1 LARGTVT
8 SRRVGRQWSV
18 VALGALTW
26 AYIGWSLLPLATV
39 FLTSFRGPSGEPSL
53 VVYRRVVE
61 RGVLRDPLMHSLRL
75 ALLTTLVGGP
85 MGLGLAI
92 AVARSRGRLANLARG
107 LAVFPLVVPETVLAA
122 ALFEA
127 FVHLFVIVRLGGTAQ
142 LLGHVTLVLPF
153 VVLVVVSG
161 LSSIDPAL
169 EETAR
174 DLGAS
179 RLQALGHVVL
189 PVIAPSIV
197 IACAVAFT
205 LSLNDLVLSQFL
217 CLENGCSTVPMLL
230 ARSAAA
236 PTSAAMA
243 VLSSLISLS
252 LGAIA
257 WVVWRVRLRRRAR

>member
-26 AYIGWSLLPLATV
+26 AYIGWSLLPLAIV

-53 VVYRRVVE
+53 VVYRQVIE
-61 RGVLRDPLMHSLRL
+61 RDVLRDPLMHSLRL

-107 LAVFPLVVPETVLAA
+107 VAVFPLVVPETVLAA
-122 ALFEA
+122 AMFQA
-127 FVHLFVIVRLGGTAQ
+127 FVHLFVVRLGGTAQ

-179 RLQALGHVVL
+179 RLQALEHVVL

-236 PTSAAMA
+236 PTSAAVA

-257 WVVWRVRLRRRAR
+257 WVVWRVRLKRRAT